1 MEKRRYMEIREFL
14 SRAIE
19 GTEWQGQVFVV
30 GGCVRDEFLG
40 LEIKDID
47 ICVSLPGGGVRFAE
61 WLRDQNLTKGEVV
74 VYPSYGTAMLHLAA
88 FPDVEL
94 EFVQTRKEKYID
106 KSCRN
111 PVTAFGS
118 IEEDALRRDLTINSL
133 SIDVS
138 SGKVIDV
145 TGRGVQDIKDH
156 IIRTPV
162 DPDMT
167 YDDDPLRILRC
178 IRFASR
184 FGWQIDQETFEGM
197 KRNVERLSIICR
209 ERIQIELDKML
220 TCAHPVMAME
230 LLKSTGAMKF
240 VFPELMETY
249 DMTQNEYHSGTV
261 WQHTMSVLG
270 GLRSSNLKLRMA
282 ALLHDVGKVR
292 SREESDGKIHFIGH
306 ESAGAQM
313 AVEMLQRLRYGTAF
327 IKEVAFLIEMHMTAK
342 PWKDDLSGMKAKHL
356 RKLQW
361 ECGTEDRFRELMLII
376 DADNKAHAPGF
387 SMETQV
393 TSILERTEQMK
404 AEGSALFDYK
414 LPFDGKDVM
423 RIKVLKPGPE
433 VKEVLEYLLKLAF
446 VDPLRGDDQ
455 WMKHLVGYRL
465 RNSYDKV

>member
-1 MEKRRYMEIREFL
+1 MEKRRYTEIRDFL
-14 SRAIE
+14 RSAIE
-19 GTEWQGQVFVV
+19 GTLWQGNVYVV
-30 GGCVRDEFLG
+30 GGCVRDELLG

-61 WLRDQNLTKGEVV
+61 WLRDQNLTKGEVA
-74 VYPSYGTAMLHLAA
+74 VYPSYGTAMVHLVA

-138 SGKVIDV
+138 SGKVVDV
-145 TGRGVQDIKDH
+145 TGRGIQDIKDH

-184 FGWQIDQETFEGM
+184 YGWDIDTETFEGM
-197 KRNVERLSIICR
+197 KRNVDRLSIICR
-209 ERIQIELDKML
+209 ERIQMELDKML
-220 TCAHPVMAME
+220 TCDHPVMAME
-230 LLKSTGAMKF
+230 LLRSTGAMKY
-240 VFPELMETY
+240 VFPEFLETY
-249 DMTQNEYHSGTV
+249 GMTQNEYHSGTV

-270 GLRSSNLKLRMA
+270 GLGSSDLKLRMA

-313 AVEMLQRLRYGTAF
+313 AVAMLQRLRYSTSF
-327 IKEVAFLIEMHMTAK
+327 IKEVAFLIEHHMFTK
-342 PWKDDLSGMKAKHL
+342 PWQDDLSGMKSKHL

-361 ECGTEDRFRELMLII
+361 LCGTEKRFDDLMILV
-376 DADNKAHAPGF
+376 DADNRAHAPAF
-387 SMETQV
+387 CMEGQI
-393 TSILERTEQMK
+393 SAILQRTEEMK
-404 AEGSALFDYK
+404 SEGSALFDYR
-414 LPFDGKDVM
+414 LPFDGQDVM
-423 RIKVLKPGPE
+423 KIKGLKPGPE
-433 VKEVLEYLLKLAF
+433 VKEVLEYLMKLAF
-446 VDPLRGDDQ
+446 QDPLRSEEQ
-455 WMKHLVGYRL
+455 WMKHLIGYRL
-465 RNSYDKV
+465 KR